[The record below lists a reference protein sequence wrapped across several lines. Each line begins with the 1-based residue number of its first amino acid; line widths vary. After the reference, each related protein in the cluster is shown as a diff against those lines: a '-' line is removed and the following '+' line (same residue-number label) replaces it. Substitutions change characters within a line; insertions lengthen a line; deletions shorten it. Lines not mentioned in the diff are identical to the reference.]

1 MDVTSA
7 LVEKYTK
14 SEDGPLPRRD
24 GFHKV
29 RKALE
34 FAISEPLKNPRV
46 IILSG
51 LRGVGK
57 TTVLLQLYKDF
68 ISKGWSTDEIV
79 YLSMDKAV
87 FSGKNITDLIEEFQ
101 ERVLFNYLVKSDRK
115 FIFLIDEAHY
125 SPQWDLEIKIIHDEA
140 PNTMFVISGSSALQ
154 LGMSPDLARRSISE
168 NLFPL
173 NFLEHI
179 LIYHRK
185 EPPGDITNAF
195 RDLIFES
202 SDINEIEKKYSDV
215 VKPLNDLLRE
225 NDGYAPGTL
234 RRFLFEGG
242 MPWSNVEHMKFSG
255 IAPSGDRYTPLH
267 QMDATAPS
275 ASVPAGPRFRERC
288 QAANFEINSNFAPL
302 TTYNSTYDVVGRI
315 IEKDIPLIGD
325 HDTRTLRILP
335 KILGMLAPAPNT
347 SMNSI
352 TRDLEGVSITTV
364 KRLIDSLARSQLVF
378 EIVPYGSMKKS
389 LRGGT
394 RKYYASPCL
403 ASAVVTEMGFNPN
416 HFLGPLTE
424 CAVASVLFKLS
435 RMEPGIQLA
444 YQVGKGHADFVLN
457 YRNNV
462 IVIEVGYGKKED
474 GFRQVRRTMRET
486 NSRCGLVVSGSRRVE
501 LRGNIIKIPLR
512 HFLCL

>member
-1 MDVTSA
+1 MKPQTIERFMDITSD

-14 SEDGPLPRRD
+14 NEDGPLPRRD
-24 GFHKV
+24 GFYKV

-34 FAISEPLKNPRV
+34 FAISKPLKNPRV

-68 ISKGWSTDEIV
+68 VTKGWSPDEIV

-87 FSGKNITDLIEEFQ
+87 FSGKNITDLVEEYQ

-125 SPQWDLEIKIIHDEA
+125 SPKWDLEIKIIHDEA

-179 LIYHRK
+179 LINHQK

-215 VKPLNDLLRE
+215 VKPLNDPLRE
-225 NDGYAPGTL
+225 NDGYSPGAL

-242 MPWSNVEHMKFSG
+242 MPWSNVEHMK
-255 IAPSGDRYTPLH
+255 
-267 QMDATAPS
+267 
-275 ASVPAGPRFRERC
+275 
-288 QAANFEINSNFAPL
+288 
-302 TTYNSTYDVVGRI
+302 YNSTYDVIGRI

-347 SMNSI
+347 SMNTI

-364 KRLIDSLARSQLVF
+364 KRLLETLTKTQLIF
-378 EIVPYGSMKKS
+378 EISPYGSVKKS
-389 LRGGT
+389 LRGET
-394 RKYYASPCL
+394 RKYYASPSL
-403 ASAVVTEMGFNPN
+403 ASAVLTELGFNPN
-416 HFLGPLTE
+416 DFLGPLTE

-435 RMEPGIQLA
+435 KMEPGIQLT

-457 YRNNV
+457 YRNNI
-462 IVIEVGYGKKED
+462 IVIEVGYGKKEE

-486 NSRCGLVVSGSRRVE
+486 NSRCGLVVSGSQKVE

>member
-1 MDVTSA
+1 MEPQTIERFMDITSD

-14 SEDGPLPRRD
+14 NEGGPLPRRD
-24 GFHKV
+24 GFYNI

-34 FAISEPLKNPRV
+34 FAISKPLKNPRV

-68 ISKGWSTDEIV
+68 IKKGWGPDEIV
-79 YLSMDKAV
+79 YISMDKAI
-87 FSGKNITDLIEEFQ
+87 FSGKNITDLIEEYQ
-101 ERVLFNYLVKSDRK
+101 ERVLFNYLVKSDKK

-125 SPQWDLEIKIIHDEA
+125 SPRWDLEIKIIHDEA

-173 NFLEHI
+173 NFLEH
-179 LIYHRK
+179 LLLNQQK
-185 EPPGDITNAF
+185 EPHSEITNAF
-195 RDLIFES
+195 RDLIFGS
-202 SDINEIEKKYSDV
+202 CDINEIEKKYSDV
-215 VKPLNDLLRE
+215 VKPLNDILRE
-225 NDGYAPGTL
+225 NDGYSPGAL

-242 MPWSNVEHMKFSG
+242 MPWSNVEYMKFNG
-255 IAPSGDRYTPLH
+255 IGPS
-267 QMDATAPS
+267 
-275 ASVPAGPRFRERC
+275 GPRFRKHC
-288 QAANFEINSNFAPL
+288 QAAHFAPL
-302 TTYNSTYDVVGRI
+302 TISNSAYDIIERV

-352 TRDLEGVSITTV
+352 TRDLEGISITTV
-364 KRLIDSLARSQLVF
+364 KRLLGTLTKSQLIF
-378 EIVPYGSMKKS
+378 EIAPYGSVKRS

-403 ASAVVTEMGFNPN
+403 ASAVVLELGFNPN
-416 HFLGPLTE
+416 DFLGSLTE

-435 RMEPGIQLA
+435 KMEPGIQLT
-444 YQVGKGHADFVLN
+444 YQVGKAQADFVLN
-457 YRNNV
+457 HRNNI
-462 IVIEVGYGKKED
+462 IVIEVGYGKKGD
-474 GFRQVRRTMRET
+474 GFRQVRKTMKET
-486 NSRCGLVVSGSRRVE
+486 RSQLGFVVSGSQGVE
-501 LRGNIIKIPLR
+501 RRGNIIKIPLR